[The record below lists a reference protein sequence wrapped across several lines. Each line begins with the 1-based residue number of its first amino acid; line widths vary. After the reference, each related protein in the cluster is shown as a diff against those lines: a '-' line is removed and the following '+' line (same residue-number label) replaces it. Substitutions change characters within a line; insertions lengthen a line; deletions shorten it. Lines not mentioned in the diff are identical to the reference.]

1 MQFMTLDR
9 NGVIIA
15 MVMGA
20 IMLVSG
26 GAQGLYFLLLMVYF
40 VVVSGIVTYIKRS
53 RKKKM
58 GLYQGTRGPKNVI
71 ANGLM
76 PLILAVCVLLSDVFG
91 LQSIVLVI
99 MIGFVASVAS
109 VMADKFSS
117 EIGVLDGTP
126 VELFSF
132 KKVEKGKSGAVTP
145 LGMLAGFLGSFI
157 VAATIFL
164 APSVNLFGSG
174 SFSALSSNEM
184 GMIATIIVFA
194 GFIGTIV
201 DSVFG
206 YFEERGYG
214 NKYTSNFICSVIG
227 GVVGMALFVVMV

>member
-15 MVMGA
+15 MIMGA

>member
-1 MQFMTLDR
+1 
-9 NGVIIA
+9 
-15 MVMGA
+15 
-20 IMLVSG
+20 
-26 GAQGLYFLLLMVYF
+26 MVYF